1 MAKYNPSVGKTAN
14 VGALG
19 GVHSF
24 AVSFL
29 KTAKGN
35 VKSSDFDLPF
45 FYIAPLTEG
54 SVTVLPLNSNEEVT
68 LPAEFVKM
76 NVGCFIPVQVREV
89 KSDNNVIIGL

>member
-24 AVSFL
+24 SVSFL
-29 KTAKGN
+29 KTVKGN

-45 FYIAPLTEG
+45 SILHP
-54 SVTVLPLNSNEEVT
+54 
-68 LPAEFVKM
+68 
-76 NVGCFIPVQVREV
+76 
-89 KSDNNVIIGL
+89 